1 MRISESCAACL
12 YDKQK
17 NKTDDEEYLS
27 EIRRLLDNRKETDT
41 SPYMVYLFN
50 KVHVRRF
57 GAGADYKDIKKKY
70 NDLVLGMEESLRR
83 EIERSED
90 PLAKAL
96 IMARVGNYIDFGAM
110 NNVDQDEFLT
120 LFRDTEMREDDRQ
133 TYDSFR
139 EACEKGK
146 TFLLVCDNCG
156 EIVIDKLLLEQ
167 IVRRFPHLTM
177 KALVRGGEVL
187 NDATADDAAYVGLDN
202 IAQIISNGDAIAG
215 TVYDLMP
222 ETAKKA
228 LDEADVILAKGQGN
242 YETMSDQGRHIFYE
256 FLCKCDLFMSRFKV
270 PRLTGIFTEER

>member
-17 NKTDDEEYLS
+17 NKTNDEEYLS
-27 EIRRLLDNRKETDT
+27 EIRNLLDNRKETDT
-41 SPYMVYLFN
+41 GPYMVYLFN

-70 NDLVLGMEESLRR
+70 NDLLLGMEDSLRK
-83 EIERSED
+83 EIEKSGD

-110 NNVDQDEFLT
+110 NHVDQDEFLT

-133 TYDSFR
+133 TYDSFLM
-139 EACEKGK
+139 ACEKGK
-146 TFLLVCDNCG
+146 TFLLICDNCG
-156 EIVIDKLLLEQ
+156 EIVLDKLLIEQ
-167 IVRRFPHLTM
+167 LTKRFPHLIR

-187 NDATADDAAYVGLDN
+187 NDATVEDAGYVGLDN
-202 IAQIISNGDAIAG
+202 VAEIISNGDSIAG
-215 TVYDLMP
+215 TVYDMMP
-222 ETAKKA
+222 EAAKKA

-242 YETMSDQGRHIFYE
+242 YETLSDQGRHIFYE
-256 FLCKCDLFMSRFKV
+256 LLCKCDLFMSRFKV
-270 PRLTGIFTEER
+270 PRLTGVFIEEG